1 MTHLITAV
9 AGNEWRIL
17 VRERTFLPGAIAV
30 LLLLLVSLAIT
41 LERYQAVHE
50 RQHEHTARADA
61 DWQAQPDRHPHRV
74 VHFGDYAFKPV
85 GPLAHFEWG
94 VEAHT
99 GQSIFLEGHRQ
110 NAANFSDASE
120 STALLYFGQLT
131 PAFVLQTLLP
141 LALIFFGYGA
151 IARERE
157 SGLLHQ
163 ILAGSPSAAPL
174 LLGKWLALAAAGLA
188 AVLPLA
194 LLALVTVATSP
205 EHGSRVAMMLAGYGV
220 YVLIWSGL
228 IVTVSGLARNA
239 HGALLGLLALW
250 IVLCIAIPRV
260 LPELAGQRFPAPTH
274 VETQLLAEAALR
286 EVGDSHNP
294 EDPYFNAFR
303 EQTLARYGVDRI
315 EDLPINYRGLV
326 MQEGERL
333 TSAAF
338 DEASDHLF
346 AQHARQN
353 RWVDRFAV
361 VSPHLA
367 LLQLSRSAA
376 GTDTDHY
383 IHFLRA
389 AEARR
394 YAMVQAL
401 NTLHTEEIELENDP
415 EQRLSAEA
423 WDAIPRMDYAPPD
436 ARFALARSGGA
447 LAILLGWLLAT
458 AALLSWLTRRLERAH
473 GN

>member
-1 MTHLITAV
+1 MKHLITAV
-9 AGNEWRIL
+9 AGNEWRVL
-17 VRERTFLPGAIAV
+17 VRERTFLPGALAL
-30 LLLLLVSLAIT
+30 LLLLLVSLGIT
-41 LERYQAVHE
+41 LERSQAVHE
-50 RQHEHTARADA
+50 RQHVHTTRADA

-85 GPLAHFEWG
+85 GPLAQFEWG

-174 LLGKWLALAAAGLA
+174 LLGKWLALAAVGLA

-194 LLALVTVATSP
+194 LLALVTVATAP
-205 EHGSRVAMMLAGYGV
+205 EHGSRVTMMLLGYGV

-260 LPELAGQRFPAPTH
+260 LPELAGHRYPAPTH
-274 VETQLLAEAALR
+274 VETQLIAEAALR
-286 EVGDSHNP
+286 EVGDSHDP
-294 EDPYFNAFR
+294 DDPYFNAFR
-303 EQTLARYGVDRI
+303 EQTLAQYGVASV
-315 EDLPINYRGLV
+315 EELPINYGGLV

-333 TSAAF
+333 TS
-338 DEASDHLF
+338 EAYARASERVF
-346 AQHARQN
+346 ETHARQN
-353 RWVDRFAV
+353 RWGDRFAAI
-361 VSPHLA
+361 SPHLA

-376 GTDTDHY
+376 GTDSDHY

-394 YAMVQAL
+394 YDMVQAL
-401 NTLHTEEIELENDP
+401 NELHTYEIDFQNDR
-415 EQRLSAEA
+415 EQRLGAET
-423 WDAIPRMDYAPPD
+423 WDAIPRTDYAPPN
-436 ARFALARSGGA
+436 ARFALPRSGGA
-447 LAILLGWLLAT
+447 LVILLAWLLAT
-458 AALLSWLTRRLERAH
+458 CALLGWLTRRLERSH